1 MECLSCPIEMGREQ
15 KREER
20 EGGGAFGRT
29 LCFDTHLVHR
39 KGDGDSTF
47 TKHTTVVQNYKVPV
61 QQTKMIFFY
70 ISVTPSQILQI
81 LLLSL
86 PLLFLLLYV
95 VVAAAAACLISSD
108 SVAS

>member
-47 TKHTTVVQNYKVPV
+47 TKHTTVVQNYKVPA
-61 QQTKMIFFY
+61 TGTTNKDDFFSIY
-70 ISVTPSQILQI
+70 P
-81 LLLSL
+81 
-86 PLLFLLLYV
+86 
-95 VVAAAAACLISSD
+95 
-108 SVAS
+108 